1 MDVIILIPIGH
12 QFHHHNKL
20 VQALLMLGL
29 NPSEQEVVD
38 MPNEIARSG
47 ITTMIIIQYHY
58 QHHDKKNTENQYTID
73 ALALST
79 HSDIT

>member
-12 QFHHHNKL
+12 RFDHHNKL

-47 ITTMIIIQYHY
+47 ITTVIIIQFHY
-58 QHHDKKNTENQYTID
+58 QHNDKKNHHFIFF
-73 ALALST
+73 
-79 HSDIT
+79 ITGKV